1 MTPIEK
7 ARTAGFLFL
16 TLYTI
21 YKSIY
26 EDDVRESGEWEDL
39 GKEEMAV
46 FMALRWMRNNVGVD
60 LASSSKRPRYAGG
73 SKW

>member
-7 ARTAGFLFL
+7 ARTAGFLFI

-26 EDDVRESGEWEDL
+26 EDVRESGEWDDL

-46 FMALRWMRNNVGVD
+46 YMALRWMRNNVGFD
-60 LASSSKRPRYAGG
+60 LASSSKSPRYAGG
-73 SKW
+73 GKW